1 MGWNMLQ
8 TERGVVAEWLSEFK
22 ALPDVH
28 IPRYAGSLHLKRA
41 LVPALYR
48 VIQAHPSSELLAP
61 VCHQLFELYRTS
73 EDRLRRFTLQFLPEL
88 ISVYLCHATSRG
100 RYNTGCIEALLL
112 GIYNL
117 EIVDKEGNSKILSF
131 TIPSLSKPSIYHEPS
146 SLGSMALTE
155 GALCQHDLLRV
166 VYSGLHPQ
174 RETFTSQ
181 NRFEVLCHLML
192 CYNSAVVFMPASSHQ
207 SACMMSSRLCV
218 CGYPRQ
224 QLKAWREPCQRVRLD
239 QEFMVQMLTAVYHAI
254 YNGEWDLG
262 NEALLDIMY
271 RSQLE
276 LYARPLLLSN
286 SMKRS
291 LPLQPP
297 DGSRKLLP
305 VEVTP
310 TGRRISHTAV
320 TAASIRRLRWK
331 REDADGVSGGEDSFD
346 PDEGFSSGA
355 SSSSQPSV
363 KKDAAGATPR
373 PSREREGPTGRLR
386 DLAADTRA
394 ALRRLHQRHQSPP
407 PLALA
412 PILHSPRTPEPS
424 PPQQYLD
431 PRYVPAFGLPL
442 IRTASTSS
450 SKSLDCGGFN
460 GSTGPSASLG
470 SLSAADRPHCLSAI
484 SLQEDRLSGGTR
496 SQGRRSPG
504 SPFSS
509 ASPLSKES
517 RSRSSSFN
525 MQIIS
530 QV

>member
-1 MGWNMLQ
+1 MSRVSSSPLLCKTSPCLGP
-8 TERGVVAEWLSEFK
+8 LSLLFPFSRFHFPLFLSTLYL
-22 ALPDVH
+22 AFSTPNLIQSPNPLS
-28 IPRYAGSLHLKRA
+28 IYLNYLSLYLFIHL
-41 LVPALYR
+41 Y
-48 VIQAHPSSELLAP
+48 
-61 VCHQLFELYRTS
+61 F
-73 EDRLRRFTLQFLPEL
+73 FL
-88 ISVYLCHATSRG
+88 
-100 RYNTGCIEALLL
+100 
-112 GIYNL
+112 
-117 EIVDKEGNSKILSF
+117 
-131 TIPSLSKPSIYHEPS
+131 SLS
-146 SLGSMALTE
+146 
-155 GALCQHDLLRV
+155 V
-166 VYSGLHPQ
+166 
-174 RETFTSQ
+174 
-181 NRFEVLCHLML
+181 
-192 CYNSAVVFMPASSHQ
+192 
-207 SACMMSSRLCV
+207 
-218 CGYPRQ
+218 
-224 QLKAWREPCQRVRLD
+224 
-239 QEFMVQMLTAVYHAI
+239 
-254 YNGEWDLG
+254 
-262 NEALLDIMY
+262 
-271 RSQLE
+271 
-276 LYARPLLLSN
+276 
-286 SMKRS
+286 
-291 LPLQPP
+291 
-297 DGSRKLLP
+297 
-305 VEVTP
+305 
-310 TGRRISHTAV
+310 
-320 TAASIRRLRWK
+320 
-331 REDADGVSGGEDSFD
+331 DADGVSGGEDSFD